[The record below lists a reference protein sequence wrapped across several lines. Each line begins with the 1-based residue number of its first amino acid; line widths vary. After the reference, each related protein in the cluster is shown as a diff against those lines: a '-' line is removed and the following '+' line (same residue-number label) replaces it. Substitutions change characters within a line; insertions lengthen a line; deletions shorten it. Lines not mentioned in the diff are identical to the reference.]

1 MYITYTATPAATT
14 IAIASA
20 CPFIA
25 SRSRNSLRLSG
36 WIFMSPVE
44 IARRELL
51 TSIFHRDHPPVSQAN
66 HPIRH
71 RRNRRVVGDHHGR
84 GSHLGV
90 DALERFEND
99 DSGRDIER
107 ARRFVAEQHGR
118 PFSDGARD
126 RHSLLFAAGE
136 LSGEMFLTFAQIHEL
151 QG

>member
-44 IARRELL
+44 IARRDLL

-84 GSHLGV
+84 GSHLGI
-90 DALERFEND
+90 DAPKRFEDD
-99 DSGRDIER
+99 DSGRDVER
-107 ARRFVAEQHGR
+107 ASWLVAQEHGR
-118 PFSDGARD
+118 PLRDGARD
-126 RHSLLFAAGE
+126 RDTLLLAAGK
-136 LSGEMFLTFAQIHEL
+136 LCGEMILAL
-151 QG
+151 A